1 MAVNKRRF
9 IKDKVSCSCSM
20 PGVWKAVA
28 HSEGCVVVY
37 HSPKACAH
45 ITEEMERNQYF
56 RMLARREYTDPPYT
70 APLVTSN
77 IGKKESIFGGSQLL
91 KKCLDYVVA
100 TYSPKYIVVTDSC
113 VSGVIGDDSVAVC
126 QEAEQEHG
134 VPILHIDCHGFLDG
148 EYYGGFIATGK
159 LLIDRFMVKTEAT
172 EEIAVKSEHEVN
184 VPRQNHVKSEST
196 NPVSSKLSS
205 VTPYKV
211 TLIGEKDGPSS
222 LAIQQ
227 FCALIEDFGL
237 EIYKSFPG
245 YCSIEDMQ
253 KIGESDFTVILGG
266 TQKAYAYLKE
276 IADYMS
282 EKLGIPHFASDY
294 PIGWQG
300 TVRWLDAFNTFLQDF
315 KRDKAVQV
323 TASATVASTT
333 DASITLS
340 TVAPTTDIP
349 ISSNSTYLQT
359 APAID
364 IEAVKANVWHRFEE
378 GYEPYK
384 KTLQA
389 ASIIL
394 CWGVVSPTTDLSWVL
409 EWLHLGGLSLDK
421 VVILDNVPVD
431 QQKSLRKLLDK
442 YYPETPAVLE
452 QADTELPR
460 DALIITTQELAEP
473 FLRQLMLPCLPPIGM
488 AGLVQM
494 YRKLFMLVR
503 RRGERGIVLYGW

>member
-100 TYSPKYIVVTDSC
+100 TYAPKYIVVTDSC

-126 QEAEQEHG
+126 QQAEQKHG
-134 VPILHIDCHGFLDG
+134 IPILHIDCHGFLDG
-148 EYYGGFIATGK
+148 EYYGGFIAAGK
-159 LLIDRFMVKTEAT
+159 LLIDRFMAKKETSGAIE
-172 EEIAVKSEHEVN
+172 
-184 VPRQNHVKSEST
+184 
-196 NPVSSKLSS
+196 SKLSA
-205 VTPYKV
+205 TPYKV
-211 TLIGEKDGPSS
+211 TLIGEKDGPGSM
-222 LAIQQ
+222 AIRQ
-227 FCALIEDFGL
+227 FCELIEDFGL

-253 KIGESDFTVILGG
+253 KISESDFTIILGG
-266 TQKAYAYLKE
+266 TQKAYTYLRE
-276 IADYMS
+276 IADYMT

-300 TVRWLDAFNTFLQDF
+300 TVRWLDAFNTFLQEF
-315 KRDKAVQV
+315 KGGKAV
-323 TASATVASTT
+323 
-333 DASITLS
+333 
-340 TVAPTTDIP
+340 
-349 ISSNSTYLQT
+349 
-359 APAID
+359 ID
-364 IEAVKANVWHRFEE
+364 IETVKAHVWRRFEA
-378 GYEPYK
+378 GYEPFK
-384 KTLQA
+384 KTLKTS
-389 ASIIL
+389 SIVL
-394 CWGVVSPTTDLSWVL
+394 CWGVVNPSYDLSWVL
-409 EWLHLGGLSLDK
+409 EWLQLGDLSLDK
-421 VVILDNVPVD
+421 VVILDNVPTE
-431 QQKSLRKLLDK
+431 QQDVLRASLKR
-442 YYPETPAVLE
+442 YFPHTEAVLE

-473 FLRQLMLPCLPPIGM
+473 FLRQLILPCLPPIGM

-494 YRKLFMLVR
+494 YRKLFMLAR
-503 RRGERGIVLYGW
+503 RHGERGIVLYGW